1 MIETNDIENTV
12 NNDMIM
18 YIDDNDIT
26 YQYETWDPMT
36 LQELEDAKSQFAMIL
51 NIIINV
57 HYLCNVDYTDRAA
70 EAIENHMNLN
80 GFDGHADVYQAK

>member
-1 MIETNDIENTV
+1 MITINDIENTV

-51 NIIINV
+51 NISDI
-57 HYLCNVDYTDRAA
+57 DE
-70 EAIENHMNLN
+70 EAIENHMKLN
-80 GFDGHADVYQAK
+80 GFDGIADIYKAK

>member
-1 MIETNDIENTV
+1 MITINDIENTV

-26 YQYETWDPMT
+26 YHYETWDPMT

-51 NIIINV
+51 NIIINM
-57 HYLCNVDYTDRAA
+57 HIHCIVDYSDRAA

-80 GFDGHADVYQAK
+80 EFDGHADVYKSK